1 MKELKQIICC
11 LLVGLML
18 INPQIL
24 CTAAAEDIAPEEPE
38 AILQMEPVHPDTS
51 TPADTP
57 TDTPDV
63 PENPDVPEMPE
74 IPDVADVAEMP
85 VKAPVEAEAPVEAP
99 VEADIP
105 VDGEPDAPDDS
116 TPEDIPAICDLSA
129 TAAVTTMEELL
140 SAIETAQSG
149 DSITIAYSEEIFYVD
164 QSVTIPEGVTLYAE
178 RPLTVNEGVIL
189 TTMDNC
195 NLYCSVTVAGTWQ
208 NNDYLHCNGG
218 LTITSTG
225 RIVNNGYLTITGA
238 YESDGI
244 LTGAPFSVELYLYAH
259 SYDELKSALMQE
271 NPDTKNVYLYASSAL
286 TITEDLT
293 LPEKTHLTVYAEN
306 SDASLTIAEGVTFTT
321 GHYIFQCNVPLTVA
335 GTWVNK
341 SNSYCDG
348 GLTITSTGTV
358 DSTIGFLFTSGTFV
372 NDGTLTSNS
381 RTRHTYSVSS
391 VAEIRSTLEIIS
403 DGDHIEVNGNGE
415 ELVVE
420 QDLTIPQGVYLS
432 IQSGSGG
439 FKIAEGVTFTTASRF
454 NCNMPMTVAG
464 TWLSKD
470 ISFCYEGL
478 QITST
483 GRVECYSYLQIDD
496 VYENQGTLI
505 SSSDGNAWLGLDIYS
520 LSDLNAA
527 LAHDNPGRIVIHL
540 RTTGD
545 IILTED
551 LTIPENITLFVVDG
565 TSITVSKDV
574 TLTTEGRIGC
584 SIPMTI
590 AGTWINKAD
599 SYCHDGLT
607 IAATGTLDNHGT
619 IDVSGAYTVE
629 GTVIETDGNHICVN
643 YTVNSMEELLAVISK
658 ARSGDSIRISYSEET
673 FYVDQS
679 VTLPE
684 GVAIH
689 VDRPLV
695 VNEGVTLT
703 SMPNSNFYYPVTIAG
718 TWLCKGYSH
727 CNGLTIT
734 ATGCVENNS
743 YLQINN
749 SYENQGTLTTEPG
762 ATTRLVLYAYSLTE
776 LKAAFEY
783 ENPDETWINFYAS
796 DKLVLTEDLTTPAD
810 VYLMVYAQEP
820 GASLTVAEG
829 VTLTT
834 SHYFDCHIPL
844 TVAGTWDNRHGSYC
858 YDGLTITSTGVV
870 DCTGGW
876 LHIYGAAVNDGTL
889 INGSNV
895 SQTSS
900 VTTLDE
906 LKAALNQPFVDT
918 VHVSGDGGDFV
929 IDEPLMIPAG
939 VVVEVYQNIQ
949 NLRIN
954 TELTIDA
961 GATLRS
967 EVPIMAEGTIYNYG
981 AIGARNGLSVTGT
994 IHNYAYIRVNGAL
1007 TGEARIVDYEAAS
1020 RSVYQAY
1027 TVDSESA
1034 LRDVLGSLD
1043 GEKWND
1049 IFVPNGLTLT
1059 EDTTIPAG
1067 VYLEIQSGTFTVGD
1081 DATLITNDNLCVK
1094 GDMVVDGY
1102 WENYH
1107 ANYDMCC
1114 ILYGD
1119 LTTKSVI
1126 TNSGH
1131 LELYQY
1137 CQAMKDGMIDNS
1149 AGGTIG
1155 CGTNIASLDELY
1167 SIVEG
1172 KSYLSIAVSVNE
1184 ACTLTLDR
1192 DLTIPDGMRLYMW
1205 DVDLVVPEG
1214 VTFTVGDS
1222 TVYLNSIDVA
1232 GTLINNSSF
1241 DSETIN
1247 VSGTVENNYVMSFGT
1262 MTVSETG
1269 HVKNT
1274 GLFIGAIENLGT
1286 VETGSE
1292 EREPRHF
1299 SFSLRSSCDW
1309 NDIFANAQSG
1319 DSFYCNS
1326 CSENAW
1332 ITISADTV
1340 VPEDITISGGRYKVA
1355 EGAVFVTNG
1364 TNFSAY
1370 EMQVDGSWSNHGSV
1384 DADRLTVN
1392 GIVHNF
1398 GQITSSTVTGTE
1410 NVMGN
1415 AVTPPIIDTIYV
1427 TIPELFNALST
1438 AESGTTVLCYH
1449 LGYGNVDSTI
1459 INRDIVV
1466 PEGVTLVFSGV
1477 SKVYLTAGHTLTVNG
1492 SLLMPQQL
1500 YIAGKLV
1507 VNGSITIDADGNGS
1521 YYWDYYGMTLGG
1533 IQITDSGTYD
1543 IKGSIRVAKWDYSG
1557 QSVTDPRAALTGME
1571 TASLSVQ
1578 ETERYWYLSPDKGAV
1593 LCTVENDGC
1602 TLRLLDGDDCLWQSA
1617 SVTDGAVLAGVT
1629 PGQYTLDAS
1638 RPGYVTRRYTVD
1650 TTAATSLSVQL
1661 VATGN
1666 INGAAVNGC
1675 DVEITD
1681 LACLYHYLT
1690 TNDRTESQIEDEAYF
1705 MAMADVNGD
1714 SAVDVYDLQRLYE
1727 HVSGVNRL

>member
-24 CTAAAEDIAPEEPE
+24 CTAAAEDIALEEPE
-38 AILQMEPVHPDTS
+38 AILQMEPVHPTDTS

-57 TDTPDV
+57 ADVPDV
-63 PENPDVPEMPE
+63 PE
-74 IPDVADVAEMP
+74 IPVEPP
-85 VKAPVEAEAPVEAP
+85 VETEAPVETPFDAPVEAEV
-99 VEADIP
+99 P
-105 VDGEPDAPDDS
+105 VDGEPDAPDDNA
-116 TPEDIPAICDLSA
+116 PEDIPAVCALSA
-129 TAAVTTMEELL
+129 TDAVTTMEELL
-140 SAIETAQSG
+140 SAIEAAQSG
-149 DSITIAYSEEIFYVD
+149 DTITIAYSEEIFYVD
-164 QSVTIPEGVTLYAE
+164 QSVTIPKGVRLYVDCPLAVNKGVT
-178 RPLTVNEGVIL
+178 L
-189 TTMDNC
+189 TTMDTC
-195 NLYCSVTVAGTWQ
+195 NLYYSVTVAGTWQ

-225 RIVNNGYLTITGA
+225 RIVNNGYLTITKA

-244 LTGAPFSVELYLYAH
+244 LTAAPFSVELYLYAH
-259 SYDELKSALMQE
+259 SYDELKSALLQE
-271 NPDTKNVYLYASSAL
+271 NPGTKNVFLYASSAL

-293 LPEKTHLTVYAEN
+293 LPEKTNLTVHAEN
-306 SDASLTIAEGVTFTT
+306 PDASLTITEGVTFTT
-321 GHYIFQCNVPLTVA
+321 GQYMFQCNVPLTIA

-341 SNSYCDG
+341 ANSYCNG

-358 DSTIGFLFTSGTFV
+358 DSTIRFLFTSGTFV
-372 NDGTLTSNS
+372 NDGTLTSGS
-381 RTRHTYSVSS
+381 RTQHTYAVSS
-391 VAEIRSTLEIIS
+391 VAEIRSTLEIVS
-403 DGDHIEVNGNGE
+403 DGDHIDVDSYGE
-415 ELVVE
+415 ELVVDA
-420 QDLTIPQGVYLS
+420 DLTIPKGIYLN

-439 FKIAEGVTFTTASRF
+439 FKIAEGVTFTTASSF
-454 NCNMPMTVAG
+454 NCNTPMTVAG
-464 TWLSKD
+464 TWQCKD
-470 ISFCYEGL
+470 TSYCYKGL

-483 GRVECYSYLQIDD
+483 GRVECYSYLRIDD

-505 SSSDGNAWLGLDIYS
+505 SSSDGNAWLELDAYS
-520 LSDLNAA
+520 LSELKAA
-527 LAHDNPGRIVIHL
+527 LAHDTPGRIDIYLHM
-540 RTTGD
+540 TGD
-545 IILTED
+545 IVLTED
-551 LTIPENITLFVVDG
+551 LTIPQDFSLYAWNG
-565 TSITVSKDV
+565 TSLTVSEGV
-574 TLTTEGRIGC
+574 TLTTSGHFGC
-584 SIPMTI
+584 SIPMTV
-590 AGTWINKAD
+590 AGTWVNNTD
-599 SYCHDGLT
+599 SYCGAGLT
-607 IAATGTLDNHGT
+607 IAATGTLDIRGT
-619 IDVSGAYTVE
+619 IDISGKYNVE
-629 GTVIETDGNHICVN
+629 GAVIESDDNCVYVN
-643 YTVNSMEELLAVISK
+643 YTVKSMEELLAVVGK
-658 ARSGDSIRISYSEET
+658 AHSGDSIRISYSEES
-673 FYVDQS
+673 FYIDQS

-689 VDRPLV
+689 VDCPLV

-703 SMPNSNFYYPVTIAG
+703 TADYFGCSHLVTIAG

-727 CNGLTIT
+727 CNGLMIT
-734 ATGCVENNS
+734 STGCVENDS

-762 ATTRLVLYAYSLTE
+762 ATTRLVLYAYSLAE

-783 ENPDETWINFYAS
+783 ENPDEILIDFYVS
-796 DKLVLTEDLTTPAD
+796 DDLVLTEDLTTPVD
-810 VYLMVYAQEP
+810 VCLMVYAQEP
-820 GASLTVAEG
+820 RASLTVAKG

-834 SHYFDCHIPL
+834 SHYFDCNIPL
-844 TVAGTWDNRHGSYC
+844 TVAGTWINADSSYC
-858 YDGLTITSTGVV
+858 NNGLTITSTGVV

-876 LHIYGAAVNDGTL
+876 LRIYGAAENSGTL

-961 GATLRS
+961 GATLHS

-1007 TGEARIVDYEAAS
+1007 TGEAHIVDYEAAS

-1043 GEKWND
+1043 RKKWND

-1067 VYLEIQSGTFTVGD
+1067 VYLEIQSGEFRINET
-1081 DATLITNDNLCVK
+1081 ATLITYNNLIVS
-1094 GDMVVDGY
+1094 GDMIVDGY

-1107 ANYDMCC
+1107 VNYGIYCM
-1114 ILYGD
+1114 LYGD

-1126 TNSGH
+1126 RNSGH

-1137 CQAMKDGMIDNS
+1137 CQAVKDGMIDNG
-1149 AGGTIG
+1149 AGGTVG
-1155 CGTNIASLDELY
+1155 CDINSASLDELY
-1167 SIVEG
+1167 SIAEG
-1172 KSYLSIAVSVNE
+1172 KSYLPIAVSVNE
-1184 ACTLTLDR
+1184 TCTLTLDR
-1192 DLTIPDGMRLYMW
+1192 DLTIPDGMRLNMW
-1205 DVDLVVPEG
+1205 DVDLIVPEG
-1214 VTFTVGDS
+1214 VTFTVCDA
-1222 TVYLNSIDVA
+1222 DVHLGNLHIE
-1232 GTLINNSSF
+1232 GTLVNDGELS
-1241 DSETIN
+1241 
-1247 VSGTVENNYVMSFGT
+1247 VSNITLLGAIENTYSICFGKLVNYGV
-1262 MTVSETG
+1262 G
-1269 HVKNT
+1269 HVKNGGVLCGSIDEQCIVEKIERTT
-1274 GLFIGAIENLGT
+1274 GPKSFTYSIF
-1286 VETGSE
+1286 ETY
-1292 EREPRHF
+1292 
-1299 SFSLRSSCDW
+1299 DW
-1309 NDIFANAQSG
+1309 ATIFANAQSG
-1319 DSFYCNS
+1319 DSFYFNIWS
-1326 CSENAW
+1326 KNAW
-1332 ITISADTV
+1332 ITISEDTI
-1340 VPEDITISGGRYKVA
+1340 VPEDITINGGQYKIA

-1370 EMQVDGSWSNHGSV
+1370 EMQVDGSWINNGSV
-1384 DADRLTVN
+1384 DTDYLTVN

-1398 GQITSSTVTGTE
+1398 GQITSSTVTGAG

-1415 AVTPPIIDTIYV
+1415 AVTIDNHYEPYTTILNLQD
-1427 TIPELFNALST
+1427 ILDA
-1438 AESGTTVLCYH
+1438 AEPGATVCCYQ
-1449 LGYGNVDSTI
+1449 LDYGNGDSTI

-1533 IQITDSGTYD
+1533 IQITDSGAYD
-1543 IKGSIRVAKWDYSG
+1543 ITGSIRVAKWDYSG
-1557 QSVTDPRAALTGME
+1557 QSITDPRTALTGME
-1571 TASLSVQ
+1571 TAPLSVQ
-1578 ETERYWYLSPDKGAV
+1578 ETERYWYLSPDEGAV

-1602 TLRLLDGDDCLWQSA
+1602 NLRLLDGDDCLWQSA
-1617 SVTDGAVLAGVT
+1617 SVTDGAVLAGVA
-1629 PGQYTLDAS
+1629 PGQYTLEVS

-1650 TTAATSLSVQL
+1650 TTVDASLSVQL

-1690 TNDRTESQIEDEAYF
+1690 TNDRTESRIEDEAYF
-1705 MAMADVNGD
+1705 MAVADVNGD

-1727 HVSGVNRL
+1727 HVSGVSRL